1 MSNKNIFYII
11 YNYDSKELPYMLC
24 DTLEEVA
31 TELGYKKRMIQH
43 GMNKGYVF
51 TTSNGMR
58 YTVNKWSYKK
68 LEGVL

>member
-1 MSNKNIFYII
+1 MNKDIFYII
-11 YNYDSKELPYMLC
+11 YNYDIKELPYMLC

-31 TELGYKKRMIQH
+31 KELQYSKRMIQH

-58 YTVNKWSYKK
+58 YTVNKWSYKQ
-68 LEGVL
+68 LEEAV